1 MENNMTGESIIGVDL
16 GGTKISIGRVE
27 RDRIVTHFSSAITTQ
42 GEEKQIVK
50 EIVEAIER
58 VFDQAVAGIGIGVP
72 SVVDVE
78 KGIVYN
84 VQNIPSWK
92 EVALKGILEGHF
104 RKPTYVNNDANC
116 FAVGEKHFGKGKKY
130 RNLVGVTLG
139 TGLGAG
145 IIIGNRLYSGLNC
158 GAGEFGSIS
167 YRDHI
172 IEHYCSGQFFINE
185 HGVKGQIVHEQAEK
199 GDGRSL
205 EIFQEFGMHL
215 GEAIKTI
222 LFALDPEAIIL
233 GGSVCRS
240 YSFFQSAMWRS
251 IRTFPYKKTIDR
263 LVLERSEQK
272 HISILGAA
280 ALYFDAQM
288 SAKP

>member
-1 MENNMTGESIIGVDL
+1 MTSESIIGVDL
-16 GGTKISIGRVE
+16 GGTKVSIGRVE
-27 RDRIVTHFSSAITTQ
+27 RNRIVTHFSSAITTD

-50 EIVEAIER
+50 EVVEAIER
-58 VFDQAVAGIGIGVP
+58 VFEKKVAGIGIGVP

-78 KGIVYN
+78 KGIIYN

-92 EVALKGILEGHF
+92 EVPLKGILESHF

-145 IIIGNRLYSGLNC
+145 IIIDNRLYSGVNC
-158 GAGEFGSIS
+158 GAGEFGSIP

-185 HGVKGQIVHEQAEK
+185 HGVKGQIVRERAK
-199 GDGRSL
+199 RGDKKSL
-205 EIFQEFGMHL
+205 KTFEEFGVHL

-222 LFALDPEAIIL
+222 LFAVDPEAIIL

-240 YSFFQSAMWRS
+240 YSFFQRTMWES
-251 IRTFPYKKTIDR
+251 IKTFPYRKTVDR

-272 HISILGAA
+272 HIAVLGAA
-280 ALYFDAQM
+280 ALYYDAQM